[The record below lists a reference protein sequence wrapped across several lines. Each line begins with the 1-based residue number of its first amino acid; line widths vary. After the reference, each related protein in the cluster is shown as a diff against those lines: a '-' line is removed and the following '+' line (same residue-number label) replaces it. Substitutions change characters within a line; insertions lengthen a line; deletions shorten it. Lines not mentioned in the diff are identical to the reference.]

1 MKYFTLSLALVAA
14 SSAAAANVHDAQ
26 RAAAIDAINAMP
38 GLTWTAGANPRF
50 KGTPVGSAAELC
62 GVNME
67 EQVGGLRVAIAQG
80 KVEAETRALT
90 PAEVAALPDSFDSVA
105 HWPQCAK
112 VIGDIR
118 DQSACGCCWA
128 FGGAEAASDRLC
140 ISTNAKVAVPLSA
153 QELCFCANDNGCG
166 GGMLQAAWSYVQ
178 NNGLVTGGQNDGIGP
193 FGNSSGFCSEFSL
206 PHCHHHG
213 PVGHGGD
220 HWPSEGTPGCPSV
233 SQSPSCPTECDAG
246 AKAPYADFNKARYSF
261 NGGITSYYPN
271 EANIRAGIFAG
282 GPVEAAFTVYQ
293 DFENY
298 VGGIYTQT
306 SYTQLGG
313 HAIRIV
319 GWGEEG
325 GVKYWKVANS
335 WNPMWGEKGYFRIRR
350 GTNECGIEQSAMSS
364 STLAKW
370 SGPGIN

>member
-1 MKYFTLSLALVAA
+1 MKLAILALAFAGTAAA
-14 SSAAAANVHDAQ
+14 SNVHDAQ
-26 RAAAIDAINAMP
+26 RAAAIDTVNALP
-38 GLTWTAGANPRF
+38 GLTWKAGVNPRF
-50 KGTPVGSAAELC
+50 KGAPVGAAKELC
-62 GVNME
+62 GVDMTE
-67 EQVGGLRVAIAQG
+67 SESDLRRAIHQG
-80 KVEAETRALT
+80 HVVPETRALT
-90 PAEVAALPDSFDSVA
+90 PAEIAALPDSFDSEA

-140 ISTNAKVAVPLSA
+140 IATNAKVAVPLSA
-153 QELCFCANDNGCG
+153 QELCFCANPNGCG
-166 GGMLQAAWSYVQ
+166 GGFLPSAWNYIQ
-178 NNGLVTGGQNDGIGP
+178 HTGLVTGGQNDGIGP
-193 FGNSSGFCSEFSL
+193 FGNNTGFCSEFSL

-220 HWPSEGTPGCPSV
+220 HYPSEGTPGCPSV
-233 SQSPSCPTECDAG
+233 TQSPSCPTECDAG
-246 AKAPYADFNKARYSF
+246 AKAPYSDFGSARFKFS
-261 NGGITSYYPN
+261 GTVKSYWSN

-306 SYTQLGG
+306 SNTQLGG

-350 GTNECGIEQSAMSS
+350 GTNECGIEGQAISS
-364 STLAKW
+364 DSTNAKW
-370 SGPGIN
+370 SGPGL